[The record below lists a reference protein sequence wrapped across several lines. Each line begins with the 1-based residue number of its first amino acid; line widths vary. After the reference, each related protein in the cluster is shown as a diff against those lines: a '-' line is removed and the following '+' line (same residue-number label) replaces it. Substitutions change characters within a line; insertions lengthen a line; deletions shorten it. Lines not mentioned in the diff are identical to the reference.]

1 MKKQKNKRR
10 FKNSKFKDYNL
21 SHISD
26 LNNKSGSLTSGW
38 NSIPNGKSVS
48 WMEDAIPN
56 YLWAI
61 LLAGNLPREDTL
73 HLFRSVINRAATR
86 HLTDSSITMLE
97 LPNINPDDKLYIFEE
112 ILMNP
117 AAKRILSA
125 LNFLECL
132 PDKIFWNTTYDI
144 LPENESIDIL
154 AKGVYES
161 LDHQS
166 QSATDVRWL
175 FLMYEI
181 VARQK
186 MILTGEPSG
195 LFQYFLEYPN
205 KGDMRSVRPMIRS
218 AEIAFRAMNSEGNKK
233 IRQFNIEF
241 WKECFDRT
249 PCLIPKPIIQ
259 NKLDVQE
266 LTVDATAIYLEV
278 VNSFKMNNSD
288 FDAKREVVYGSIM
301 YAFTVYLEII
311 SYKNYFRIAGTSLL
325 RILVEIYINLKYLT
339 HRQDATLWEKF
350 YKYGIGKCKQIFL
363 KSIEKEDNE
372 LPEYINVENLY
383 NYASE
388 NGWIEMQDI
397 DLGDW
402 GKTSLRDR
410 AIESSIKDFYDKHYD
425 FLSAFS
431 HGQWGALRQTVFTT
445 CMNPLHKVHI
455 VPKISP
461 SIGIESVHIEAT
473 KIMNLL
479 LELLN
484 QNYPPFKPRF
494 TSFHKTKEAK

>member
-1 MKKQKNKRR
+1 MKKTKNKKQ
-10 FKNSKFKDYNL
+10 FKNSRFKDYNL

-26 LNNKSGSLTSGW
+26 LKNQSGKLVSGW

-48 WMEDAIPN
+48 WLEDAIPN

-73 HLFRSVINRAATR
+73 RLFRSVVNRAAVR

-112 ILMNP
+112 ILTNP
-117 AAKRILSA
+117 TAKRILSA

-132 PDKIFWNTTYDI
+132 PDKIFWNMTYDI

-154 AKGVYES
+154 TKGVCNS
-161 LDHQS
+161 LYHQS
-166 QSATDVRWL
+166 QQATDVRWL

-181 VARQK
+181 VARK
-186 MILTGEPSG
+186 NMTFTGKTSD
-195 LFQYFLEYPN
+195 LLQYFLEYPN
-205 KGDMRSVRPMIRS
+205 KGDMHSVRPMIRS
-218 AEIAFRAMNSEGNKK
+218 AEMAFRADSFEGNEK

-241 WKECFDRT
+241 WKECFHRT

-259 NKLDVQE
+259 NKIDVQE
-266 LTVDATAIYLEV
+266 LAIDATAIYLEV
-278 VNSFKMNNSD
+278 VNSFKLNNSD
-288 FDAKREVVYGSIM
+288 FDAKREVVYGLIM

-339 HRQDATLWEKF
+339 HRQDATLWGKF

-363 KSIEKEDNE
+363 KSIEKQDNE

-402 GKTSLRDR
+402 CKTSLRDR
-410 AIESSIKDFYDKHYD
+410 AIESDIKDFYDKHYD
-425 FLSAFS
+425 FLSTFS
-431 HGQWGALRQTVFTT
+431 HGHWGALRQTVFTT

-455 VPKISP
+455 VPRIAP
-461 SIGIESVHIEAT
+461 TIGIESVHVEAT
-473 KIMNLL
+473 KTMNLL

-494 TSFHKTKEAK
+494 TSCTKTKEAK

>member
-1 MKKQKNKRR
+1 MKKPKNKKQ
-10 FKNSKFKDYNL
+10 FKNSTFKDYNL

-26 LNNKSGSLTSGW
+26 LKNQSGKLVSGW
-38 NSIPNGKSVS
+38 NSIPNGKPVS
-48 WMEDAIPN
+48 WIENAIPN

-61 LLAGNLPREDTL
+61 LLAGNLPRENTL
-73 HLFRSVINRAATR
+73 HLFRSVFNRAATR
-86 HLTDSSITMLE
+86 HLTDSSITMLD

-112 ILMNP
+112 ILKDP

-125 LNFLECL
+125 LNFLSCL
-132 PDKIFWNTTYDI
+132 PDKVFWNTTFDT
-144 LPENESIDIL
+144 LSDDESIDIL
-154 AKGVYES
+154 IKGVYVS

-166 QSATDVRWL
+166 QESTDVRWL

-181 VARQK
+181 IAKQK
-186 MILTGEPSG
+186 MILTSEVADM
-195 LFQYFLEYPN
+195 LQNFLEYPN

-218 AEIAFRAMNSEGNKK
+218 AEMAFRAMNFEGNEK

-249 PCLIPKPIIQ
+249 PCLVPKPIIQ
-259 NKLDVQE
+259 NKINFQDLAVE
-266 LTVDATAIYLEV
+266 ATDIYLNV
-278 VNSFKMNNSD
+278 VNNFKMNNSD
-288 FDAKREVVYGSIM
+288 FDVKREVVYGSIM
-301 YAFTVYLEII
+301 YAFTIYLEII
-311 SYKNYFRIAGTSLL
+311 SYKNSFRIAGINLL
-325 RILVEIYINLKYLT
+325 RTLVEIYINLKYLT
-339 HRQDATLWEKF
+339 HKQDATLWEKF
-350 YKYGIGKCKQIFL
+350 YKYGIGKCKQILL

-372 LPEYINVENLY
+372 LPEYMNVENLY

-402 GKTSLRDR
+402 CKTNLRDR
-410 AIESSIKDFYDKHYD
+410 AIESGIKDFYDKHYD

-445 CMNPLHKVHI
+445 CMNPLHKLHI
-455 VPKISP
+455 VPKPAPAICV
-461 SIGIESVHIEAT
+461 ESVHIEAT

-484 QNYPPFKPRF
+484 QNYSPFKPRF
-494 TSFHKTKEAK
+494 KKHNQT